1 MVCVL
6 RGRMSKFLKYDV
18 FMFLKIDFI
27 VANSADPDE
36 MSHHV
41 YQSTLLPVSRI
52 KRANRFDIKSSFKFI
67 S

>member
-1 MVCVL
+1 
-6 RGRMSKFLKYDV
+6 MSKFLKYDV

-36 MSHHV
+36 RSHYV
-41 YQSTLLPVSRI
+41 CQSTYLPVSRI
-52 KRANRFDIKSSFKFI
+52 KRANRVDIKSSFKFI